1 MRGYLS
7 GLEYRAIRESLGL
20 TQTEAAA
27 FHGLKGVLTI
37 KRWEAG
43 RSFISQTA
51 CDKIVSLC
59 RKFYTE
65 QEELFRSLRKKEE
78 EIVLTFPP
86 EGGDFMA
93 SLERTK
99 IKNLYVRLRA
109 EGCCVRLAKSY
120 PHD

>member
-7 GLEYRAIRESLGL
+7 GLGYRAIRENLGL
-20 TQTEAAA
+20 TQAEAAA
-27 FHGLKGVLTI
+27 LHGLKGVLTI

-43 RSFISQTA
+43 CSFISKVA

-59 RKFYTE
+59 QNFYKE
-65 QEELFRSLRKKEE
+65 QEELFSSLRRKGE

-86 EGGDFMA
+86 AGGDFMA

-99 IKNLYVRLRA
+99 IRNLYVRLLA
-109 EGCCVRLAKSY
+109 EGYCVRLVK
-120 PHD
+120 P